1 MQNRRVPDTGQ
12 RSAGDRVVD
21 AAVAL
26 VHERGLTVGLDRI
39 SLEEAIAASG
49 VARATAYRRWPTKSD
64 FLRQV
69 LLRVVADAHLEPESD
84 EDIAW
89 VRTLVAEHR
98 ASLVTP
104 EGWRTF
110 VVEALRVTTESDF
123 RRLATSRV
131 WRDHLAL
138 RATCASLPEGELRDT
153 VAAELAAS
161 EHAFT
166 RHRARVY
173 ARLPAIMGYRLVP
186 WLDPDDGFT
195 LMAEATG
202 ALMTGLVARA
212 AIVPARPPVLLRAF
226 GSTVEA
232 PWTTE
237 AYAIVAAVLSF
248 LEPDPAVR
256 WDDARID
263 EAITL
268 SYDLEREARALRR
281 AH

>member
-26 VHERGLTVGLDRI
+26 VHERGLSVGLDRI

-89 VRTLVAEHR
+89 VRALVDEHR
-98 ASLVTP
+98 ADLVTP

-110 VVEALRVTTESDF
+110 VVEALRVTTDSDF

-138 RATCASLPEGELRDT
+138 RATCASLPEGDLRDT

-166 RHRARVY
+166 RHRAGVY

-186 WLDPDDGFT
+186 WLDPVEGFT

-212 AIVPARPPVLLRAF
+212 AIVPARPAVPLRAF

-248 LEPDPAVR
+248 LEPDPEVH
-256 WDDARID
+256 WDDARVD
-263 EAITL
+263 EAIAL

-281 AH
+281 GH